1 MGNRRIYCNWCR
13 IRTWHE
19 VMAKH
24 AQKREDDLWGYPQ
37 LMEAEILRC
46 CGCDLLSFRIVRHP
60 FKFEKTSSK
69 PEEEIYPERNFKKRE
84 NRYFFYLPRS
94 VQNLYQETLAAHDRN
109 LVLLSTVGLR
119 ALIEAVVADNIDEK
133 EYGQNLESKINAL
146 SKYFKEPTIN
156 TLHDFRIMGNK
167 AIHAQITPNHLDVHR
182 ALNIVESIM
191 EFFYGIDEQVD
202 TYQLLKETK
211 KKKRPLTKRSSR
223 RL

>member
-1 MGNRRIYCNWCR
+1 
-13 IRTWHE
+13 
-19 VMAKH
+19 MAKH
-24 AQKREDDLWGYPQ
+24 KQERKDDLWGYPQ

-46 CGCDLLSFRIVRHP
+46 CGCDLLSFRLLRRP
-60 FKFEKTSSK
+60 FEFQDKRDKA
-69 PEEEIYPERNFKKRE
+69 EEDIYPERDLKKRN
-84 NRYFFYLPRS
+84 NRYFFYLPRG
-94 VQNLYQETLAAHDRN
+94 VQNLYQETLAAYDRD

-119 ALIEAVVADNIDEK
+119 ALIEAIVADNIDEK

-146 SKYFKEPTIN
+146 AKYFKEPTIN

-191 EFFYGIDEQVD
+191 EFFYGIDEHVN

-211 KKKRPLTKRSSR
+211 KKKVALTKRSSR